1 LESLDADKDI
11 QIYLIL
17 FIITLTS
24 NINLLIS
31 QEINFHTPIDAP
43 FDLSGTFGEFRSRF
57 HTGIDF
63 KSRGVQGQKIFS
75 IEDGY
80 VSRIEVNNY
89 GYGKVIYIDHF
100 NGFTSVYAHLKNFS
114 PELDKYI
121 KSELYKSKRNSIK
134 KFPKKNQLKIS
145 KGEVIGYSGNTGRSF
160 GPHLHF
166 EIRDTKSQDAVNPL
180 MFNYTYK
187 DDERPIIRGLYVINE
202 ENSLV
207 RSLPE
212 RKKVRKVNDSTYTV
226 DDFEY
231 NGKVGIG
238 LDIYDIQYKNLYNQN
253 GVYKVELFIDSI
265 LKYSYKMDKIKFSE
279 NHYKKIMYDYLSLV
293 QRNKKVLKIY
303 SPRNSNLSFLKN
315 NRFNGIINSD
325 SLKDNSLLIRVSD
338 WNGNSSSIKFKIK
351 VNDSI
356 YSKLSYNGIE
366 ILTNQNY
373 TLNKNSSIIEIDKNT
388 FYDDLLMNISYQSDT
403 LNLGKEKD
411 PFRSTIRIKL
421 PHQISDTL
429 KLRQS
434 FIGKIINGKISYIR
448 SKKNNSYINASIS
461 SLGEYIISKD
471 SLKPE
476 IKPVNFKSNSNIKLK
491 NTLKLRLKDDLS
503 GIKSYSSSF
512 NGNWALFE
520 YEPKSNMIFHNL
532 SDGIVKN
539 GENELIIRYEDG
551 VGNKGVYQTKVYY

>member
-1 LESLDADKDI
+1 MRLFLR
-11 QIYLIL
+11 IL
-17 FIITLTS
+17 FTTLFIS
-24 NINLLIS
+24 NINFGIS
-31 QEINFHTPIDAP
+31 QEIDFHTPIDAP

-89 GYGKVIYIDHF
+89 GYGKVIYIDHL
-100 NGFTSVYAHLKNFS
+100 NGFTSVYAHLKNFN
-114 PELDKYI
+114 PELDEYI

-134 KFPKKNQLKIS
+134 KFPKTNQLRIN

-166 EIRDTKSQDAVNPL
+166 EIRDTKSQDAINPL

-187 DDERPIIRGLYVINE
+187 DDERPIIRGLYIINE
-202 ENSLV
+202 NNSLV
-207 RSLPE
+207 RNSPI
-212 RKKVRKVNDSTYTV
+212 RKKVKKINDSTYTV

-231 NGKVGIG
+231 NGKIGIG

-279 NHYKKIMYDYLSLV
+279 NHYKKIMYDYLSLA
-293 QRNKKVLKIY
+293 QKNKKVLKIY
-303 SPRNSNLSFLKN
+303 TPRNSDLSFLKN
-315 NRFNGIINSD
+315 NKFNGIINSD
-325 SLKDNSLLIRVSD
+325 SIRDNSLLVRVSD
-338 WNGNSSSIKFKIK
+338 WNGNSSSIKFNLKA
-351 VNDSI
+351 NDSI
-356 YSKLSYNGIE
+356 SRRSSYNGIE

-373 TLNKNSSIIEIDKNT
+373 TLNKNSSIIEIGKNT

-411 PFRSTIRIKL
+411 PFRSSIRIKL
-421 PHQISDTL
+421 PHKISDTL
-429 KLRQS
+429 ELRQS
-434 FIGKIINGKISYIR
+434 FVGKIINGKISYIS
-448 SKKNNSYINASIS
+448 SKKNKSYIYANTS

-471 SLKPE
+471 TLKPD
-476 IKPVNFKSNSNIKLK
+476 IKPINFKNNSNIKVK

-503 GIKSYSSSF
+503 GIKNYSSYF

-532 SDGIVKN
+532 SDGIIKD
-539 GENELIIRYEDG
+539 GENELIIKYEDG

>member
-1 LESLDADKDI
+1 MRLFLR
-11 QIYLIL
+11 IL
-17 FIITLTS
+17 FTTLFIS
-24 NINLLIS
+24 NINFGIS
-31 QEINFHTPIDAP
+31 QEIDFHTPIDAP

-89 GYGKVIYIDHF
+89 GYGKVIYIDHL

-114 PELDKYI
+114 PELDEYI
-121 KSELYKSKRNSIK
+121 KSELYKAKKNSIK
-134 KFPKKNQLKIS
+134 KFPKKNQLRIS

-166 EIRDTKSQDAVNPL
+166 EIRDTKSQDAINPL

-187 DDERPIIRGLYVINE
+187 DDERPIIRGLYLINE
-202 ENSLV
+202 DNSLI
-207 RSLPE
+207 RSLPI

-279 NHYKKIMYDYLSLV
+279 NHYKKIMYDYISLV
-293 QRNKKVLKIY
+293 ESNKKVLKIY

-315 NRFNGIINSD
+315 NKFNGIINSD
-325 SLKDNSLLIRVSD
+325 SFKNNSLHVRVSD

-351 VNDSI
+351 ANDSI
-356 YSKLSYNGIE
+356 SSRQSYNGIE
-366 ILTNQNY
+366 ILTDQKY

-388 FYDDLLMNISYQSDT
+388 FYNDLLMNVSYQSGI

-411 PFRSTIRIKL
+411 PFRSSIKIKL
-421 PHQISDTL
+421 PHKISDTL
-429 KLRQS
+429 ELRQS
-434 FIGKIINGKISYIR
+434 FVGKIINGKISYIN
-448 SKKNNSYINASIS
+448 SKKSNSYIHASIS
-461 SLGEYIISKD
+461 SLGEYVISKD
-471 SLKPE
+471 SLNPE
-476 IKPVNFKSNSNIKLK
+476 IKPINFKSNSNIKLK
-491 NTLKLRLKDDLS
+491 NTLRLRLKDDLS
-503 GIKSYSSSF
+503 GIKKYSSYF

-532 SDGIVKN
+532 SDGIIKN
-539 GENELIIRYEDG
+539 GENELIIKYEDG

>member
-1 LESLDADKDI
+1 MRLFLR
-11 QIYLIL
+11 IL
-17 FIITLTS
+17 FTTLFIS
-24 NINLLIS
+24 NINFGIS
-31 QEINFHTPIDAP
+31 QEIDFHTPIDAP

-80 VSRIEVNNY
+80 ISRIEVNNY
-89 GYGKVIYIDHF
+89 GYGKVIYIDHL
-100 NGFTSVYAHLKNFS
+100 NGFTSVYAHLKNFN
-114 PELDKYI
+114 PELDEYI

-134 KFPKKNQLKIS
+134 KFPKTNQLRIN

-166 EIRDTKSQDAVNPL
+166 EIRDTKSQDAINPL
-180 MFNYTYK
+180 MFNYNYK
-187 DDERPIIRGLYVINE
+187 DDERPIIRGLYIINE
-202 ENSLV
+202 NNSLV
-207 RSLPE
+207 RNSPI
-212 RKKVRKVNDSTYTV
+212 RKKVKKINDSTYTV

-231 NGKVGIG
+231 NGKIGIG

-279 NHYKKIMYDYLSLV
+279 NHYKKIMYDYLSLA
-293 QRNKKVLKIY
+293 RKNKKVLKIY
-303 SPRNSNLSFLKN
+303 TPRNSDLSFLKN
-315 NRFNGIINSD
+315 NKFNGIINSD
-325 SLKDNSLLIRVSD
+325 SIRDNSFLVRVSD
-338 WNGNSSSIKFKIK
+338 WNGNSSSIKFNLKA
-351 VNDSI
+351 NDSI
-356 YSKLSYNGIE
+356 SRRSSYNGIE

-373 TLNKNSSIIEIDKNT
+373 TLNKNSSIIEIGKNT

-411 PFRSTIRIKL
+411 PFRSSIRIKI
-421 PHQISDTL
+421 PHKISDTL
-429 KLRQS
+429 ELRQS
-434 FIGKIINGKISYIR
+434 FVGKIINGKISYIS
-448 SKKNNSYINASIS
+448 SKKNKSYIYANTS

-471 SLKPE
+471 TLKPD
-476 IKPVNFKSNSNIKLK
+476 IKPINFKNNSNIKVK

-503 GIKSYSSSF
+503 GIKNYSSYF

-532 SDGIVKN
+532 SDGIIKD
-539 GENELIIRYEDG
+539 GENKLIIKYEDG

>member
-1 LESLDADKDI
+1 MRLFLR
-11 QIYLIL
+11 IL
-17 FIITLTS
+17 FTTLFIS
-24 NINLLIS
+24 NINFGIS
-31 QEINFHTPIDAP
+31 QEIDFHTPIDAP

-89 GYGKVIYIDHF
+89 GYGKVIYIDHL

-114 PELDKYI
+114 PELDEYV

-134 KFPKKNQLKIS
+134 KFPKKNQLRIN

-166 EIRDTKSQDAVNPL
+166 EIRDTKSQDAINPL

-187 DDERPIIRGLYVINE
+187 DDERPIIRGLYIINE
-202 ENSLV
+202 NNSLV
-207 RSLPE
+207 RNSPI
-212 RKKVRKVNDSTYTV
+212 RKKLKKINDSTYTV

-231 NGKVGIG
+231 NGKIGIG

-279 NHYKKIMYDYLSLV
+279 NHYKKIMYDYLSLA
-293 QRNKKVLKIY
+293 QKNKKVLKIY
-303 SPRNSNLSFLKN
+303 TPRNSDLSFLKN
-315 NRFNGIINSD
+315 NKFNGIINSD
-325 SLKDNSLLIRVSD
+325 SIRNNSLLVRVSD
-338 WNGNSSSIKFKIK
+338 WNGNSSSIKFNLKA
-351 VNDSI
+351 NDSI
-356 YSKLSYNGIE
+356 SRRSSYNGIE

-373 TLNKNSSIIEIDKNT
+373 TLNKNSSIIEIGKNT

-411 PFRSTIRIKL
+411 PFRSSIRIKL
-421 PHQISDTL
+421 PHKISDTL
-429 KLRQS
+429 ELRQS
-434 FIGKIINGKISYIR
+434 FVGKIINRKISYIS
-448 SKKNNSYINASIS
+448 SKKNKSYIYASTS

-471 SLKPE
+471 TLKPD
-476 IKPVNFKSNSNIKLK
+476 IKPINFKNKSNIKVK

-503 GIKSYSSSF
+503 GIKNYSSYF

-532 SDGIVKN
+532 SDGIIKD
-539 GENELIIRYEDG
+539 GENELIIKYEDG
-551 VGNKGVYQTKVYY
+551 VGNKGVYQAKVYY

>member
-1 LESLDADKDI
+1 MRLFLR
-11 QIYLIL
+11 IL
-17 FIITLTS
+17 FTTLFIS
-24 NINLLIS
+24 NINFGIS
-31 QEINFHTPIDAP
+31 QEIDFHTPIDAP

-89 GYGKVIYIDHF
+89 GYGKVIYIDHL
-100 NGFTSVYAHLKNFS
+100 NGFTSVYAHLKNFNS
-114 PELDKYI
+114 ELDEYI

-134 KFPKKNQLKIS
+134 KFPKTNQLRIN

-166 EIRDTKSQDAVNPL
+166 EIRDTKSQDAINPL
-180 MFNYTYK
+180 MFNYSYK
-187 DDERPIIRGLYVINE
+187 DDERPIIRGLYIINE
-202 ENSLV
+202 NNSLV
-207 RSLPE
+207 RNSPI
-212 RKKVRKVNDSTYTV
+212 RKKVKKINDSTYTV

-231 NGKVGIG
+231 NGKIGIG

-279 NHYKKIMYDYLSLV
+279 NHYKKIMYDYLSLA
-293 QRNKKVLKIY
+293 QKNKKVLKIY
-303 SPRNSNLSFLKN
+303 TPRNSDLSFLKN
-315 NRFNGIINSD
+315 NKFNGIINSD
-325 SLKDNSLLIRVSD
+325 SIRNNSLLVRVSD
-338 WNGNSSSIKFKIK
+338 WNGNSSSIKFNLKA
-351 VNDSI
+351 NDSI
-356 YSKLSYNGIE
+356 SRRSSYNGIE

-373 TLNKNSSIIEIDKNT
+373 TLNKNSSIIEIGKNT

-411 PFRSTIRIKL
+411 PFRSSIRIKL
-421 PHQISDTL
+421 PHKISDTL
-429 KLRQS
+429 ELRQS
-434 FIGKIINGKISYIR
+434 FVGKIINGKISYIS
-448 SKKNNSYINASIS
+448 SKKNKSYIYANTS

-471 SLKPE
+471 TLKPE
-476 IKPVNFKSNSNIKLK
+476 IKPINFKNNSNIKVK
-491 NTLKLRLKDDLS
+491 NTLRLRLKDDLS
-503 GIKSYSSSF
+503 GIKNYSSYF

-532 SDGIVKN
+532 SDGIIKD
-539 GENELIIRYEDG
+539 GENELIIKYEDG

>member
-1 LESLDADKDI
+1 MRLFLR
-11 QIYLIL
+11 IL
-17 FIITLTS
+17 FTTLFIS
-24 NINLLIS
+24 NINFGIS
-31 QEINFHTPIDAP
+31 QEIDFHTPIDAP

-89 GYGKVIYIDHF
+89 GYGKVIYIDHL

-114 PELDKYI
+114 PELDEYV

-134 KFPKKNQLKIS
+134 KFPKTNQLRIN

-166 EIRDTKSQDAVNPL
+166 EIRDTKSQDAINPL
-180 MFNYTYK
+180 MFNYSYK
-187 DDERPIIRGLYVINE
+187 DDERPIIRGLYIINE
-202 ENSLV
+202 NNSLV
-207 RSLPE
+207 RNSPI
-212 RKKVRKVNDSTYTV
+212 RKKVKKINDSTYTV

-231 NGKVGIG
+231 NGKIGIG

-279 NHYKKIMYDYLSLV
+279 NHYKKIMYDYLSLA
-293 QRNKKVLKIY
+293 RKNRKVLKIY
-303 SPRNSNLSFLKN
+303 TPRNSDLSFLKN
-315 NRFNGIINSD
+315 NKFNGIINSD
-325 SLKDNSLLIRVSD
+325 SIRNNSLLVRVSD
-338 WNGNSSSIKFKIK
+338 WNGNSSSIKFNIK
-351 VNDSI
+351 ANDSI
-356 YSKLSYNGIE
+356 SRRSSYNGIE

-373 TLNKNSSIIEIDKNT
+373 TLNKNSSIIEIGKNT

-411 PFRSTIRIKL
+411 PFRSSIRIKL
-421 PHQISDTL
+421 PHKISDTL
-429 KLRQS
+429 ELRQS
-434 FIGKIINGKISYIR
+434 FVGKIINRKISYIS
-448 SKKNNSYINASIS
+448 SKKNKSYIYANTS

-471 SLKPE
+471 TLKPD
-476 IKPVNFKSNSNIKLK
+476 IKPINFTNKSNIKVK

-503 GIKSYSSSF
+503 GIKNYSSYF

-532 SDGIVKN
+532 SDGIIKD
-539 GENELIIRYEDG
+539 GENELIIKYEDG
-551 VGNKGVYQTKVYY
+551 VGNKGVYQAKVYY

>member
-1 LESLDADKDI
+1 MRLFLRI
-11 QIYLIL
+11 LYTTL
-17 FIITLTS
+17 FIS
-24 NINLLIS
+24 NINFGIS
-31 QEINFHTPIDAP
+31 QEIDFHTPIDAP

-89 GYGKVIYIDHF
+89 GYGKVIYIDHL

-114 PELDKYI
+114 PELDEYI
-121 KSELYKSKRNSIK
+121 KSELYKAKKSSIK
-134 KFPKKNQLKIS
+134 KFPKKNQLRIS

-166 EIRDTKSQDAVNPL
+166 EIRDTKSQDAINPL

-187 DDERPIIRGLYVINE
+187 DDERPIIRGLYLINE
-202 ENSLV
+202 DNSLI
-207 RSLPE
+207 RSLPI

-279 NHYKKIMYDYLSLV
+279 NHYKKIMYDYISLV
-293 QRNKKVLKIY
+293 ESNKKVLKIY

-315 NRFNGIINSD
+315 NKFNGIINSD
-325 SLKDNSLLIRVSD
+325 SFKNNSLHVRVSD

-351 VNDSI
+351 ANDSI
-356 YSKLSYNGIE
+356 SSRQSYNGIE
-366 ILTNQNY
+366 ILTDQKY
-373 TLNKNSSIIEIDKNT
+373 TLNKNSSIIEIDENT
-388 FYDDLLMNISYQSDT
+388 FYNDLLMNVSYQSGI

-411 PFRSTIRIKL
+411 PLRSSIKIKL
-421 PHQISDTL
+421 PHKISDTL
-429 KLRQS
+429 ELRQS
-434 FIGKIINGKISYIR
+434 FVGKIINGKISYIN
-448 SKKNNSYINASIS
+448 SKKSNSYIYASIS

-471 SLKPE
+471 SLKPK
-476 IKPVNFKSNSNIKLK
+476 IKPINFKSNSNIKLK
-491 NTLKLRLKDDLS
+491 NTLRLRLKDDLS
-503 GIKSYSSSF
+503 GIKKYSSYF

-532 SDGIVKN
+532 SDGIIKN
-539 GENELIIRYEDG
+539 GENELIIKYEDG

>member
-1 LESLDADKDI
+1 MRLFLR
-11 QIYLIL
+11 IL
-17 FIITLTS
+17 FTTLFIS
-24 NINLLIS
+24 NINFGIS
-31 QEINFHTPIDAP
+31 QEIDFHTPIDAP

-89 GYGKVIYIDHF
+89 GYGKVIYIDHL

-114 PELDKYI
+114 PELDEYV

-134 KFPKKNQLKIS
+134 KFPKKNQLRIN

-166 EIRDTKSQDAVNPL
+166 EIRDTKSQDAINPL

-187 DDERPIIRGLYVINE
+187 DDERPIIRGLYIINE
-202 ENSLV
+202 NNSLV
-207 RSLPE
+207 RNSPI
-212 RKKVRKVNDSTYTV
+212 RKKVKKINDSTYTV

-231 NGKVGIG
+231 NGKIGIG

-253 GVYKVELFIDSI
+253 GVYKIELFIDST

-279 NHYKKIMYDYLSLV
+279 NHYKKIMYDYLSLA
-293 QRNKKVLKIY
+293 QKNKKVLKIY
-303 SPRNSNLSFLKN
+303 TPRNSDLSFLKN
-315 NRFNGIINSD
+315 NKFNGIINSD
-325 SLKDNSLLIRVSD
+325 SIRNNSLLVRVSD
-338 WNGNSSSIKFKIK
+338 WNGNSSSIKFNLKA
-351 VNDSI
+351 NDSI
-356 YSKLSYNGIE
+356 SRRSSYNGIE

-373 TLNKNSSIIEIDKNT
+373 TLNKNSSIIEIGKNT

-411 PFRSTIRIKL
+411 PFRSSIRIKL
-421 PHQISDTL
+421 PHKISDTL
-429 KLRQS
+429 ELRQS
-434 FIGKIINGKISYIR
+434 FVGKIINRKISYIS
-448 SKKNNSYINASIS
+448 SKKNKSYIYASTS

-471 SLKPE
+471 TLKPD
-476 IKPVNFKSNSNIKLK
+476 IKPINFTNKSNIKVK

-503 GIKSYSSSF
+503 GIKNYSSYF

-532 SDGIVKN
+532 SDGIIKD
-539 GENELIIRYEDG
+539 GENELIIKYEDG
-551 VGNKGVYQTKVYY
+551 VGNKGVYQAKVYY

>member
-1 LESLDADKDI
+1 MRLFLR
-11 QIYLIL
+11 IL
-17 FIITLTS
+17 FTTLFIS
-24 NINLLIS
+24 NINFGIS
-31 QEINFHTPIDAP
+31 QEIDFHTPIDAP

-89 GYGKVIYIDHF
+89 GYGKVIYIDHL

-114 PELDKYI
+114 PELDEYV

-134 KFPKKNQLKIS
+134 KFPKKNQLRIN

-166 EIRDTKSQDAVNPL
+166 EIRDTKSQDAINPL

-187 DDERPIIRGLYVINE
+187 DDERPIIRGLYIINE
-202 ENSLV
+202 NNSLV
-207 RSLPE
+207 RNSPI
-212 RKKVRKVNDSTYTV
+212 RKKVKKINDSTYTV

-231 NGKVGIG
+231 NGKIGIG

-253 GVYKVELFIDSI
+253 GVYKIELFIDST

-279 NHYKKIMYDYLSLV
+279 NHYKKIMYDYLSLA
-293 QRNKKVLKIY
+293 QKNKKVLKIY
-303 SPRNSNLSFLKN
+303 TPRNSDLSFLKN
-315 NRFNGIINSD
+315 NKFNGIINSD
-325 SLKDNSLLIRVSD
+325 SIRNNSLLVRVSD
-338 WNGNSSSIKFKIK
+338 WNGNSSSIKFNIK
-351 VNDSI
+351 ANDSI
-356 YSKLSYNGIE
+356 SRRSSYNGIE

-373 TLNKNSSIIEIDKNT
+373 TLNKNSSIIEIGKNT

-411 PFRSTIRIKL
+411 PFRSSITIKL
-421 PHQISDTL
+421 PHKISDTL
-429 KLRQS
+429 ELRQS
-434 FIGKIINGKISYIR
+434 FVGKIINRKISYIS
-448 SKKNNSYINASIS
+448 SKKNKSYIYASTS

-471 SLKPE
+471 TLKPD
-476 IKPVNFKSNSNIKLK
+476 IKPINFTNKSNIKVK

-503 GIKSYSSSF
+503 GIKNYSSYF

-532 SDGIVKN
+532 SDGIIKD
-539 GENELIIRYEDG
+539 GENELIIKYEDG
-551 VGNKGVYQTKVYY
+551 VGNKGVYQAKVYY

>member
-1 LESLDADKDI
+1 MRLFLR
-11 QIYLIL
+11 IL
-17 FIITLTS
+17 FTTLFIS
-24 NINLLIS
+24 NINFGIS
-31 QEINFHTPIDAP
+31 QEIDFHTPIDAP

-80 VSRIEVNNY
+80 ISRIEVNNY
-89 GYGKVIYIDHF
+89 GYGKVIYIEHL
-100 NGFTSVYAHLKNFS
+100 NGFTSVYAHLKNFN
-114 PELDKYI
+114 PELDEYI

-134 KFPKKNQLKIS
+134 KFPKTNQLRIN

-166 EIRDTKSQDAVNPL
+166 EIRDTKSQDAINPL

-187 DDERPIIRGLYVINE
+187 DDERPIIRGLYIINE
-202 ENSLV
+202 NNSLV
-207 RSLPE
+207 RNSPI
-212 RKKVRKVNDSTYTV
+212 RKKVKKINDSTYTV

-231 NGKVGIG
+231 NGKIGIG

-279 NHYKKIMYDYLSLV
+279 NHYKKIMYDYLSLA
-293 QRNKKVLKIY
+293 QKNKKVLKIY
-303 SPRNSNLSFLKN
+303 TPRNSDLSFLKN
-315 NRFNGIINSD
+315 NKFNGIINSD
-325 SLKDNSLLIRVSD
+325 SIRDNSLLVRVSD
-338 WNGNSSSIKFKIK
+338 WNGNSSSIKFNLKA
-351 VNDSI
+351 NDSI
-356 YSKLSYNGIE
+356 SRRSSYNGIE

-373 TLNKNSSIIEIDKNT
+373 TLNKNSSIIEIGKNT

-403 LNLGKEKD
+403 LNLGEEKD
-411 PFRSTIRIKL
+411 PFRSSIRIKL
-421 PHQISDTL
+421 PHKISDTL
-429 KLRQS
+429 ELRQS
-434 FIGKIINGKISYIR
+434 FVGKIINGKISYIS
-448 SKKNNSYINASIS
+448 SKKNKSYIYANTS

-471 SLKPE
+471 TLKPD
-476 IKPVNFKSNSNIKLK
+476 IKPINFKNNSNIKVK

-503 GIKSYSSSF
+503 GIKNYSSYF

-532 SDGIVKN
+532 SDGIIKD
-539 GENELIIRYEDG
+539 GENKLIIKYEDG

>member
-1 LESLDADKDI
+1 MRLFLR
-11 QIYLIL
+11 IL
-17 FIITLTS
+17 FTTLFIS
-24 NINLLIS
+24 NINFGIS
-31 QEINFHTPIDAP
+31 QEIDFHTPIDAP

-63 KSRGVQGQKIFS
+63 KSRGIQGQKIFS

-89 GYGKVIYIDHF
+89 GYGKVIYIDHL

-114 PELDKYI
+114 PELDEYV

-134 KFPKKNQLKIS
+134 KFPKKNQLRII

-166 EIRDTKSQDAVNPL
+166 EIRDTKSQDAINPL

-187 DDERPIIRGLYVINE
+187 DDERPIIRGLYIINE
-202 ENSLV
+202 NNSLV
-207 RSLPE
+207 RNSPI
-212 RKKVRKVNDSTYTV
+212 RKKVKKINDSTYTV

-279 NHYKKIMYDYLSLV
+279 NHYKKIMYDYLSLA
-293 QRNKKVLKIY
+293 QKNKKVLKIY
-303 SPRNSNLSFLKN
+303 TPRNSDLSFLKN
-315 NRFNGIINSD
+315 NKFNGIINSD
-325 SLKDNSLLIRVSD
+325 SIRNNSLLVRVSD
-338 WNGNSSSIKFKIK
+338 WNGNSSSIKFNLKA
-351 VNDSI
+351 NDSI
-356 YSKLSYNGIE
+356 SRRSSYNGIE

-373 TLNKNSSIIEIDKNT
+373 TLNKNSSIIEIGKNT

-411 PFRSTIRIKL
+411 PFRSSIRIKL
-421 PHQISDTL
+421 PHKISDTL
-429 KLRQS
+429 ELRQS
-434 FIGKIINGKISYIR
+434 FVGKIINRKISYIS
-448 SKKNNSYINASIS
+448 SKKNKSYIYASTS

-471 SLKPE
+471 TLKPD
-476 IKPVNFKSNSNIKLK
+476 IKPINFKNNSNIKVK

-503 GIKSYSSSF
+503 GIKNYSSYF

-532 SDGIVKN
+532 SDGIIKD
-539 GENELIIRYEDG
+539 GENELIIKYEDG

>member
-1 LESLDADKDI
+1 MRLFLR
-11 QIYLIL
+11 IL
-17 FIITLTS
+17 FTTLFIS
-24 NINLLIS
+24 NINFGIS
-31 QEINFHTPIDAP
+31 QEIDFHTPIDAP

-80 VSRIEVNNY
+80 VSRIELNNY
-89 GYGKVIYIDHF
+89 GYGKVIYIDHL

-114 PELDKYI
+114 AELDEYI

-134 KFPKKNQLKIS
+134 KFPKTNQLRIS

-166 EIRDTKSQDAVNPL
+166 EIRDTKSQDAINPL

-187 DDERPIIRGLYVINE
+187 DDERPIIRGLYIINE
-202 ENSLV
+202 NNSLV
-207 RSLPE
+207 RNSPI
-212 RKKVRKVNDSTYTV
+212 RKKVKKINDSTYTV

-279 NHYKKIMYDYLSLV
+279 NHYKKIMYDYLSLA
-293 QRNKKVLKIY
+293 QKNKKVLKIY
-303 SPRNSNLSFLKN
+303 TPRNSDLSFLKN
-315 NRFNGIINSD
+315 NKFNGIINSD
-325 SLKDNSLLIRVSD
+325 SIRDNSLLVRVSD
-338 WNGNSSSIKFKIK
+338 WNGNSSSIKFNLKA
-351 VNDSI
+351 NDSI
-356 YSKLSYNGIE
+356 SRRSSYNGIE

-373 TLNKNSSIIEIDKNT
+373 TLNKNSSIIEIGKNT

-411 PFRSTIRIKL
+411 PFRSSIRIKL
-421 PHQISDTL
+421 PHKISDTL
-429 KLRQS
+429 ELRQS
-434 FIGKIINGKISYIR
+434 FVGKIINGKISYIS
-448 SKKNNSYINASIS
+448 SKKNKSYIYASTS

-471 SLKPE
+471 TLKPD
-476 IKPVNFKSNSNIKLK
+476 IKPVNFKNNSNIKVN

-503 GIKSYSSSF
+503 GIKNYSSYF
-512 NGNWALFE
+512 NGIWALFE
-520 YEPKSNMIFHNL
+520 YEPKSNIIFHNL
-532 SDGIVKN
+532 SDGIIKD
-539 GENELIIRYEDG
+539 GENELIIKYEDG

>member
-1 LESLDADKDI
+1 MRLFLR
-11 QIYLIL
+11 IL
-17 FIITLTS
+17 FTTLFIS
-24 NINLLIS
+24 NINFGIS
-31 QEINFHTPIDAP
+31 QEIDFHTPIDAP

-89 GYGKVIYIDHF
+89 GYGKVIYIDHL

-114 PELDKYI
+114 PDLDEYI

-134 KFPKKNQLKIS
+134 KFPKTNQLRIS

-166 EIRDTKSQDAVNPL
+166 EIRDTKSQDAINPL

-187 DDERPIIRGLYVINE
+187 DDERPIIRGLYIINE
-202 ENSLV
+202 NNSLV
-207 RSLPE
+207 RNSPI
-212 RKKVRKVNDSTYTV
+212 RKKVKKINDSTYTV

-279 NHYKKIMYDYLSLV
+279 NHYKKIMYDYLSLA
-293 QRNKKVLKIY
+293 QKNKKVLKIY
-303 SPRNSNLSFLKN
+303 TPRNSDLSFLKN
-315 NRFNGIINSD
+315 NKFNGIINSD
-325 SLKDNSLLIRVSD
+325 SIRDNSLLVRVSD
-338 WNGNSSSIKFKIK
+338 WNGNSSSIKFNLKA
-351 VNDSI
+351 NDSI
-356 YSKLSYNGIE
+356 SRRSSYNGIE

-373 TLNKNSSIIEIDKNT
+373 TLNKNSSIIEIGKNT

-411 PFRSTIRIKL
+411 PFRSSIRIKL
-421 PHQISDTL
+421 PHKISDTL
-429 KLRQS
+429 ELRQS
-434 FIGKIINGKISYIR
+434 FVGKIINGKISYIS
-448 SKKNNSYINASIS
+448 SKKNESYIYASTS

-471 SLKPE
+471 TLKPD
-476 IKPVNFKSNSNIKLK
+476 IKPVNFKNNSNIKVN

-503 GIKSYSSSF
+503 GIKNYSSYF
-512 NGNWALFE
+512 NGIWALFE
-520 YEPKSNMIFHNL
+520 YEPKSNIIFHNL
-532 SDGIVKN
+532 SDGIIKD
-539 GENELIIRYEDG
+539 GENELIIKYEDG

>member
-1 LESLDADKDI
+1 MRLFLR
-11 QIYLIL
+11 IL
-17 FIITLTS
+17 FTTLFIS
-24 NINLLIS
+24 NINFGIS
-31 QEINFHTPIDAP
+31 QEIDFQSPIDAP

-89 GYGKVIYIDHF
+89 GYGKVIYIDHL

-114 PELDKYI
+114 PELDEYV

-134 KFPKKNQLKIS
+134 KFPKKNQLRIN

-166 EIRDTKSQDAVNPL
+166 EIRDTKSQDAINPL

-187 DDERPIIRGLYVINE
+187 DDERPIIRGLYIINE
-202 ENSLV
+202 NNSLV
-207 RSLPE
+207 RNSPI
-212 RKKVRKVNDSTYTV
+212 RKKVKKINDSTYTV

-231 NGKVGIG
+231 NGKIGIG

-253 GVYKVELFIDSI
+253 GVYKIELFIDST

-279 NHYKKIMYDYLSLV
+279 NHYKKIMYDYLSLA
-293 QRNKKVLKIY
+293 QKNKKVLKIY
-303 SPRNSNLSFLKN
+303 TPRNSDLSFLKN
-315 NRFNGIINSD
+315 NKFNGIINSD
-325 SLKDNSLLIRVSD
+325 SIRNNSLLVRVSD
-338 WNGNSSSIKFKIK
+338 WNGNSSSIKFNIK
-351 VNDSI
+351 ANDSI
-356 YSKLSYNGIE
+356 SRRSSYNGIE

-373 TLNKNSSIIEIDKNT
+373 TLNKNSSIIEIGKNT

-411 PFRSTIRIKL
+411 PFRSSIRIKL
-421 PHQISDTL
+421 PHKISDTL
-429 KLRQS
+429 ELRQS
-434 FIGKIINGKISYIR
+434 FVGKIINRKISYIS
-448 SKKNNSYINASIS
+448 SKKNKSYIYASTS

-471 SLKPE
+471 TLKPD
-476 IKPVNFKSNSNIKLK
+476 IKPINFTNKSNIKVK

-503 GIKSYSSSF
+503 GIKNYSSYF

-532 SDGIVKN
+532 SDGIIKD
-539 GENELIIRYEDG
+539 GENELIIKYEDG
-551 VGNKGVYQTKVYY
+551 VGNKGVYQAKVYY

>member
-1 LESLDADKDI
+1 MRLFLR
-11 QIYLIL
+11 IL
-17 FIITLTS
+17 FTTLFIS
-24 NINLLIS
+24 NINFGIS
-31 QEINFHTPIDAP
+31 QEIDFHTPIDAP

-89 GYGKVIYIDHF
+89 GYGKVIYIDHL
-100 NGFTSVYAHLKNFS
+100 NGFTSVYAHLKNFN
-114 PELDKYI
+114 PELDEYI

-134 KFPKKNQLKIS
+134 KFPKTNQLRIN

-166 EIRDTKSQDAVNPL
+166 EIRDTKSQDAINPL

-187 DDERPIIRGLYVINE
+187 DDERPIIRGLYIINE
-202 ENSLV
+202 NNSLV
-207 RSLPE
+207 RNSPI
-212 RKKVRKVNDSTYTV
+212 RKKVKKINDSTYTV

-231 NGKVGIG
+231 NGKIGIG

-279 NHYKKIMYDYLSLV
+279 NHYKKIMYDYLSLA
-293 QRNKKVLKIY
+293 QKNKKVLKIY
-303 SPRNSNLSFLKN
+303 TPRNSDLSFLKN
-315 NRFNGIINSD
+315 NKFNGIINSD
-325 SLKDNSLLIRVSD
+325 SIRDNSLLVRVSD
-338 WNGNSSSIKFKIK
+338 WNGNSSSIKFNLKA
-351 VNDSI
+351 NDSI
-356 YSKLSYNGIE
+356 SRRSSYNGIE

-373 TLNKNSSIIEIDKNT
+373 TLNKNSSIIEIGKNT

-411 PFRSTIRIKL
+411 PFRSSIRIKL
-421 PHQISDTL
+421 PHKISDTL
-429 KLRQS
+429 ELRQS
-434 FIGKIINGKISYIR
+434 FVGKIINGKISYIS
-448 SKKNNSYINASIS
+448 SKKNKSYIYASTS

-471 SLKPE
+471 TLKPD
-476 IKPVNFKSNSNIKLK
+476 IKPINFKNNSNIKVK

-503 GIKSYSSSF
+503 GIKNYSSYF

-532 SDGIVKN
+532 SDGIIKD
-539 GENELIIRYEDG
+539 GENELIIKYEDG

>member
-1 LESLDADKDI
+1 MRLFLR
-11 QIYLIL
+11 IL
-17 FIITLTS
+17 FTTLFIS
-24 NINLLIS
+24 NINFGIS
-31 QEINFHTPIDAP
+31 QEIDFHTPIDAP

-89 GYGKVIYIDHF
+89 GYGKVIYIDHL

-114 PELDKYI
+114 PELDEYV

-134 KFPKKNQLKIS
+134 KFPKKNQLRIN

-166 EIRDTKSQDAVNPL
+166 EIRDTKSQDAINPL

-187 DDERPIIRGLYVINE
+187 DDERPIIRGLYIINE
-202 ENSLV
+202 NNSLV
-207 RSLPE
+207 RNSPI
-212 RKKVRKVNDSTYTV
+212 RKKLKKINDSTYTV

-231 NGKVGIG
+231 NGKIGIG

-279 NHYKKIMYDYLSLV
+279 NHYKKIMYDYLSLA
-293 QRNKKVLKIY
+293 QKNKKVLKIY
-303 SPRNSNLSFLKN
+303 TPRNSDLSFLKN
-315 NRFNGIINSD
+315 NKFNGIINSD
-325 SLKDNSLLIRVSD
+325 SIKNNSLLVRVSD
-338 WNGNSSSIKFKIK
+338 WNGNSSSIKFNLKA
-351 VNDSI
+351 NDSI
-356 YSKLSYNGIE
+356 SRRSSYNGIE

-373 TLNKNSSIIEIDKNT
+373 TLNKNSSIIEIGKNT

-411 PFRSTIRIKL
+411 PFRSSIRIKL
-421 PHQISDTL
+421 PHKISDTL
-429 KLRQS
+429 ELRQS
-434 FIGKIINGKISYIR
+434 FVGKIINRKISYIS
-448 SKKNNSYINASIS
+448 SKKNKSYIYASTS

-471 SLKPE
+471 TLKPD
-476 IKPVNFKSNSNIKLK
+476 IKPINFTNKSNIKVK

-503 GIKSYSSSF
+503 GIKNYSSYF

-532 SDGIVKN
+532 SDGIIKD
-539 GENELIIRYEDG
+539 GENELIIKYEDG
-551 VGNKGVYQTKVYY
+551 VGNKGVYQAKVYY

>member
-1 LESLDADKDI
+1 MRLFLR
-11 QIYLIL
+11 IL
-17 FIITLTS
+17 FTTLFIS
-24 NINLLIS
+24 NINFGIS
-31 QEINFHTPIDAP
+31 QEIDFHTPIDAP

-80 VSRIEVNNY
+80 ISRIEVNNY
-89 GYGKVIYIDHF
+89 GYGKVIYIDHL
-100 NGFTSVYAHLKNFS
+100 NGFTSVYAHLKNFN
-114 PELDKYI
+114 PELDEYI

-134 KFPKKNQLKIS
+134 KFPKTNQLRIN

-166 EIRDTKSQDAVNPL
+166 EIRDTKSQDAINPL

-187 DDERPIIRGLYVINE
+187 DDERPIIRGLYIINE
-202 ENSLV
+202 NNSLV
-207 RSLPE
+207 RNSPI
-212 RKKVRKVNDSTYTV
+212 RKKVKKINDSTYTV

-231 NGKVGIG
+231 NGKIGIG

-279 NHYKKIMYDYLSLV
+279 NHYKKIMYDYLSLA
-293 QRNKKVLKIY
+293 QKNKKVLKIY
-303 SPRNSNLSFLKN
+303 TPRNSDLSFLKN
-315 NRFNGIINSD
+315 NKFNGIINSD
-325 SLKDNSLLIRVSD
+325 SIRDNSLLVRVSD
-338 WNGNSSSIKFKIK
+338 WNGNSSSIKFNLKA
-351 VNDSI
+351 NDSI
-356 YSKLSYNGIE
+356 SRRSSYNGIE

-373 TLNKNSSIIEIDKNT
+373 TLNKNSSIIEIGKNT

-411 PFRSTIRIKL
+411 PFRSSIRIKL
-421 PHQISDTL
+421 PHKISDTL
-429 KLRQS
+429 ELRQS
-434 FIGKIINGKISYIR
+434 FVGKIINGKISYIS
-448 SKKNNSYINASIS
+448 SKKNKSYIYANTS

-471 SLKPE
+471 TLKPD
-476 IKPVNFKSNSNIKLK
+476 IKPINFKNNSNIKVK

-503 GIKSYSSSF
+503 GIKNYSSYF

-532 SDGIVKN
+532 SDGIIKD
-539 GENELIIRYEDG
+539 GENKLIIIYEDG

>member
-1 LESLDADKDI
+1 MRLFLR
-11 QIYLIL
+11 IL
-17 FIITLTS
+17 FTTLFIS
-24 NINLLIS
+24 NINFGIS
-31 QEINFHTPIDAP
+31 QEIDFHTPIDAP

-114 PELDKYI
+114 PELDEYV

-134 KFPKKNQLKIS
+134 KFPKTNQLRIN

-166 EIRDTKSQDAVNPL
+166 EIRDTKSQDAINPL
-180 MFNYTYK
+180 MFNYSYK
-187 DDERPIIRGLYVINE
+187 DDERPIIRGLYIINE
-202 ENSLV
+202 NNSLV
-207 RSLPE
+207 RNSPI
-212 RKKVRKVNDSTYTV
+212 RKKVKKINDSTYTV

-231 NGKVGIG
+231 NGKIGIG

-279 NHYKKIMYDYLSLV
+279 NHYKKIMYDYLSLA
-293 QRNKKVLKIY
+293 RKNRKVLKIY
-303 SPRNSNLSFLKN
+303 TPRNSDLSFLKN
-315 NRFNGIINSD
+315 NKFNGIINSD
-325 SLKDNSLLIRVSD
+325 SIRNNSLLVRVSD
-338 WNGNSSSIKFKIK
+338 WNGNSSSIKFNIK
-351 VNDSI
+351 ANDSI
-356 YSKLSYNGIE
+356 SRRSSYNGIE

-373 TLNKNSSIIEIDKNT
+373 TLNKNSSIIEIGKNT

-411 PFRSTIRIKL
+411 PFRSSIRIKL
-421 PHQISDTL
+421 PHKISDTL
-429 KLRQS
+429 ELRQS
-434 FIGKIINGKISYIR
+434 FVGKIINGKISYIS
-448 SKKNNSYINASIS
+448 SKKNKSYIYANTS

-471 SLKPE
+471 TLKPD
-476 IKPVNFKSNSNIKLK
+476 IKPINFTNKSNIKVK

-503 GIKSYSSSF
+503 GIKNYSSYF

-532 SDGIVKN
+532 SDGIIKD
-539 GENELIIRYEDG
+539 GENELIIKYEDG
-551 VGNKGVYQTKVYY
+551 VGNKGVYQAKVYY

>member
-1 LESLDADKDI
+1 MRLFLR
-11 QIYLIL
+11 IL
-17 FIITLTS
+17 FTTLFIS
-24 NINLLIS
+24 NINFGIS
-31 QEINFHTPIDAP
+31 QEIDFHTPIDAP

-89 GYGKVIYIDHF
+89 GYGKVIYIDHL

-114 PELDKYI
+114 PDLDEYI

-134 KFPKKNQLKIS
+134 KFPKTNQLRIS

-166 EIRDTKSQDAVNPL
+166 EIRDTKSQDAINPL

-187 DDERPIIRGLYVINE
+187 DDERPIIRGLYIINE
-202 ENSLV
+202 NNSLV
-207 RSLPE
+207 RNSPI
-212 RKKVRKVNDSTYTV
+212 RKKVKKINDSTYTV

-253 GVYKVELFIDSI
+253 GIYKVELFIDSI

-279 NHYKKIMYDYLSLV
+279 NHYKKIMYDYLSLA
-293 QRNKKVLKIY
+293 QKNKKVLKIY
-303 SPRNSNLSFLKN
+303 TPRNSDLSFLKN
-315 NRFNGIINSD
+315 NKFNGIINSD
-325 SLKDNSLLIRVSD
+325 SIRDNSLLVRVSD
-338 WNGNSSSIKFKIK
+338 WNGNSSSIKFNLKA
-351 VNDSI
+351 NDSI
-356 YSKLSYNGIE
+356 SRRSSYNGIE

-373 TLNKNSSIIEIDKNT
+373 TLNKNSSIIEIGKNT

-411 PFRSTIRIKL
+411 PFRSSIRIKL
-421 PHQISDTL
+421 PHKISDTL
-429 KLRQS
+429 ELRQS
-434 FIGKIINGKISYIR
+434 FVGKIINGKISYIS
-448 SKKNNSYINASIS
+448 SKKNKSYIYASTS

-471 SLKPE
+471 TLKPD
-476 IKPVNFKSNSNIKLK
+476 IKPVNFKNNSNIKVN

-503 GIKSYSSSF
+503 GIKNYSSYF
-512 NGNWALFE
+512 NGIWALFE
-520 YEPKSNMIFHNL
+520 YEPKSNIIFHNL
-532 SDGIVKN
+532 SDGIIKD
-539 GENELIIRYEDG
+539 GENELIIKYEDG